1 MKILQII
8 PSISLI
14 YGGPSQ
20 MVRGLSAALAEQG
33 VYVTILTTNSNGDFG
48 QLPLSVPLA
57 QPLEEQGYEVIYFN
71 CSPFRRYKFSLG
83 LLNWLWH
90 HGQDYDLA
98 HIHALFSPISTAA
111 ATLCRLR
118 KLPYILRPLGTLD
131 PLDLRKKQALKKIY
145 GNLLERPN
153 LQGAAAIH
161 FTTQQEADVSERYGT
176 NSPAIILPLGVT
188 PPSLSDLEPFP
199 LPIIEATDNQIPTLL
214 FLSRIDPKKGLEL
227 LISALE
233 NLKKVGANFHFI
245 LAGSNPQDPDYEQQI
260 LAQVQASTIATDTA
274 IAGFVEGEAKWHL
287 LKQADLLILPSYYE
301 NFGIVVAEA
310 MAVGTPVLISD
321 QVYIWPAVKAAEAGW
336 ISSCSIQSLTEQ
348 IQVALKDPQELKRR
362 GQNAQRLASEQYTWP
377 AIAAQTITI
386 YQNLLQ
392 KSRQPAQKR
401 AEVPPQTPP

>member
-1 MKILQII
+1 MI
-8 PSISLI
+8 
-14 YGGPSQ
+14 
-20 MVRGLSAALAEQG
+20 RGLSAALAKQG
-33 VYVTILTTNSNGDFG
+33 VDVTILTTNSNGDFG

-57 QPLEEQGYEVIYFN
+57 QPLKEQGYEVIYFN

-111 ATLCRLR
+111 ATLCRLK

-161 FTTQQEADVSERYGT
+161 FTTQQEANVSERYGT
-176 NSPAIILPLGVT
+176 NSPAVILPLGVT
-188 PPSLSDLEPFP
+188 LPSLPDLEPCQ
-199 LPIIEATDNQIPTLL
+199 LPSNTATDQHIPTLL

-233 NLKKVGANFHFI
+233 NLKRVGVDFHFI

-274 IAGFVEGEAKWHL
+274 IAGFVEGEAKWYL
-287 LKQADLLILPSYYE
+287 LKKADLLILPSYYE

-336 ISSCSIQSLTEQ
+336 ICSCDLQSLTEQ

-362 GQNAQRLASEQYTWP
+362 GENARMLATEQYTWP
-377 AIAAQTITI
+377 AIAAQTITT

-392 KSRQPAQKR
+392 KSRLPASKP
-401 AEVPPQTPP
+401 ADIPL

>member
-1 MKILQII
+1 LKILQII

-57 QPLEEQGYEVIYFN
+57 QPIKEQGYEVIYFN

-111 ATLCRLR
+111 ATLCRLK

-176 NSPAIILPLGVT
+176 NTPELILPLGVT
-188 PPSLSDLEPFP
+188 PPSLLELEPFP
-199 LPIIEATDNQIPTLL
+199 LRVIEETNNQIPTLL

-233 NLKKVGANFHFI
+233 NLKKVGINFHFI

-260 LAQVQASTIATDTA
+260 LTQVQASTIATDTA
-274 IAGFVEGEAKWHL
+274 IAGFVEGQAKWDL
-287 LKQADLLILPSYYE
+287 LKKADLLILPSYYE

-321 QVYIWPAVKAAEAGW
+321 QVYIWPTVKAAEAGW
-336 ISSCSIQSLTEQ
+336 ICSCNLQSLTEQ

-362 GQNAQRLASEQYTWP
+362 GQNAQRLAGEQYTWP
-377 AIAAQTITI
+377 AIAAQTITT
-386 YQNLLQ
+386 YQSLLQ
-392 KSRQPAQKR
+392 KFHQPEKNC
-401 AEVPPQTPP
+401 AEVPIQTPP

>member
-8 PSISLI
+8 PSIALI

-20 MVRGLSAALAEQG
+20 MIRGLSAALAKQG
-33 VYVTILTTNSNGDFG
+33 VDVTILTTNSNGDFG

-57 QPLEEQGYEVIYFN
+57 QPLKEQGYEVIYFN

-111 ATLCRLR
+111 ATLCRLK

-161 FTTQQEADVSERYGT
+161 FTTQQEANVSERYGT
-176 NSPAIILPLGVT
+176 NSPAVILPLGVT
-188 PPSLSDLEPFP
+188 LPSLPDLEPCQ
-199 LPIIEATDNQIPTLL
+199 LPSNTATDQQIPTLL

-233 NLKKVGANFHFI
+233 NLKRVGVDFHFI

-274 IAGFVEGEAKWHL
+274 IVGFVEGEAKWYL
-287 LKQADLLILPSYYE
+287 LKKADLLILPSYYE

-310 MAVGTPVLISD
+310 MAVGTSVLISN

-336 ISSCSIQSLTEQ
+336 ICSCELQSLTEQ
-348 IQVALKDPQELKRR
+348 IQVALKDRQELKRR
-362 GQNAQRLASEQYTWP
+362 GENARMLATEQYTWP
-377 AIAAQTITI
+377 AIAAQTITT

-392 KSRQPAQKR
+392 KSRPPASKP
-401 AEVPPQTPP
+401 ADVPL